1 MKKEIGNSNSFKIS
15 CDKEGN
21 YRVEHNGKI
30 RDFGKDFQAAN
41 KYMFSLIRPSKG
53 DPK

>member
-1 MKKEIGNSNSFKIS
+1 LKKENRDNSFKIS
-15 CDKEGN
+15 CDKDGN
-21 YRVEHNGKI
+21 FRVEHKGKI